1 MINGNRQARAEL
13 EKLRELN
20 MRIDALIEE
29 KGKLAARV
37 TSLARPLSEPVSGTR
52 HSDIANAAVKLA
64 DMDKEIDKAIDEYS
78 ERKKRILIRI
88 NAITDIRYRTLLFLY
103 YANTV
108 PLKLH
113 EVAKIMHYQ
122 HSTIKDMHGYALDAY
137 QRKYFPP

>member
-1 MINGNRQARAEL
+1 
-13 EKLRELN
+13 
-20 MRIDALIEE
+20 
-29 KGKLAARV
+29 
-37 TSLARPLSEPVSGTR
+37 
-52 HSDIANAAVKLA
+52 
-64 DMDKEIDKAIDEYS
+64 MDKEIDKTIDEYS

-122 HSTIKDMHGYALDAY
+122 YSTIKVMHGYALDAY

>member
-1 MINGNRQARAEL
+1 MVNEQAREEL

-20 MRIDALIEE
+20 MRIDALIGE
-29 KGKLAARV
+29 KRKLAARV
-37 TSLARPLSEPVSGTR
+37 TSLARPLSEPVSGTHR
-52 HSDIANAAVKLA
+52 SDIANAAVKLA

-78 ERKKRILIRI
+78 NRKKRILIRI
-88 NAITDIRYRTLLFLY
+88 NAISDVRYRTLLFLY
-103 YANTV
+103 YVNTV

>member
-13 EKLRELN
+13 ERLRELN
-20 MRIDALIEE
+20 TRIDALIKE
-29 KGKLAARV
+29 KEKLAARV
-37 TSLARPLSEPVSGTR
+37 TSLVRPLSEPVSGTR

-64 DMDKEIDKAIDEYS
+64 DMDKEIDKTIDEYS

-108 PLKLH
+108 PLRLH
-113 EVAKIMHYQ
+113 QVARIMHYQ
-122 HSTIKDMHGYALDAY
+122 YSTIKVMHGYALDAY

>member
-1 MINGNRQARAEL
+1 MVNEQAREEL

-29 KGKLAARV
+29 KRKLAARV
-37 TSLARPLSEPVSGTR
+37 TSLVRPLSEPVSGTR
-52 HSDIANAAVKLA
+52 RSDIANAAAKLA
-64 DMDKEIDKAIDEYS
+64 DMDTEIDNTIDEYS

-108 PLKLH
+108 PLRLH
-113 EVAKIMHYQ
+113 EVAKMMHYQ
-122 HSTIKDMHGYALDAY
+122 YSTIKYMHGCALDAY
-137 QRKYFPP
+137 QEKYFPP

>member
-1 MINGNRQARAEL
+1 MGNDQARAEL

-29 KGKLAARV
+29 KEKLAARV
-37 TSLARPLSEPVSGTR
+37 TGLARPLSEPVSGTKR
-52 HSDIANAAVKLA
+52 SDIANAAAKLA
-64 DMDKEIDKAIDEYS
+64 DMDTEIDNTIDEYS

-108 PLKLH
+108 PLRLH
-113 EVAKIMHYQ
+113 QVARIMHYQ
-122 HSTIKDMHGYALDAY
+122 YSTIKYMHGCALDEY
-137 QRKYFPP
+137 QQKYFPP

>member
-1 MINGNRQARAEL
+1 MVNDQAREEL

-29 KGKLAARV
+29 KRKLAARV

-78 ERKKRILIRI
+78 NRKKRILIRI
-88 NAITDIRYRTLLFLY
+88 NAISDVRYRTLLFLY
-103 YANTV
+103 YVNTV
-108 PLKLH
+108 PLRLH
-113 EVAKIMHYQ
+113 EVARIMHYQ
-122 HSTIKDMHGYALDAY
+122 YSTIKVMHGYALDAY

>member
-1 MINGNRQARAEL
+1 MVNEQAREEL

-29 KGKLAARV
+29 KEKLAARV
-37 TSLARPLSEPVSGTR
+37 TSLTRPLSEPVSGTKR
-52 HSDIANAAVKLA
+52 SDIANAAAKLA

-78 ERKKRILIRI
+78 DRKKRILIRI

-108 PLKLH
+108 PLRLH
-113 EVAKIMHYQ
+113 EVARIMHYQ
-122 HSTIKDMHGYALDAY
+122 YSTIKVMHGYALDAY

>member
-1 MINGNRQARAEL
+1 MGNDQARAEL

-20 MRIDALIEE
+20 VRIDALIAE
-29 KGKLAARV
+29 KEKLAARV
-37 TSLARPLSEPVSGTR
+37 TGLARPLSEPVSGTR
-52 HSDIANAAVKLA
+52 RSDIANAAAKLA
-64 DMDKEIDKAIDEYS
+64 DMDTEIDNTIDEYS

-108 PLKLH
+108 PLRLH

>member
-1 MINGNRQARAEL
+1 MVNEQAREEL

-29 KGKLAARV
+29 KRKLAARV

-52 HSDIANAAVKLA
+52 HSDIANAAAKLA
-64 DMDKEIDKAIDEYS
+64 DMDKEIDKTIDEYS

-108 PLKLH
+108 PLRLH

-122 HSTIKDMHGYALDAY
+122 YSTIKVMHGYALDAY

>member
-1 MINGNRQARAEL
+1 MVNEQAREEL

-29 KGKLAARV
+29 KRKLAARV
-37 TSLARPLSEPVSGTR
+37 TSLVRPLSEPVSGTR
-52 HSDIANAAVKLA
+52 RSDIADAAVKLA
-64 DMDKEIDKAIDEYS
+64 DMDAEIDNTIDEYS

-88 NAITDIRYRTLLFLY
+88 NAITDVRYRTLLFLY

-108 PLKLH
+108 PLRLH

-122 HSTIKDMHGYALDAY
+122 YSTIKVMHGYALDAY